1 MAGKKAFERN
11 IILNHLTSKQILV
24 IIACVILYRYISHRG
39 LYTPWSLYVSTL
51 VDGIL
56 LVLPLT

>member
-11 IILNHLTSKQILV
+11 IILNHLTSRQILV

-39 LYTPWSLYVSTL
+39 LYMYRR
-51 VDGIL
+51 L
-56 LVLPLT
+56 LMEYNQFFH